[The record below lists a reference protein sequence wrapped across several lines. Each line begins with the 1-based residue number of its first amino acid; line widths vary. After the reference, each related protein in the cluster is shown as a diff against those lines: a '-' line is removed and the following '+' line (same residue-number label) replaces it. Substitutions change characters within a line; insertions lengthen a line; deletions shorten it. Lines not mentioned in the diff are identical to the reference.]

1 MTDADK
7 IYEVKKA
14 VTLTPNM
21 QLIDLNG
28 SRQNFQSDV
37 VARAAKPTQ
46 SFRACVVNQ
55 EQLDNGEISFETSDN
70 GKYARRVTFQDD
82 RMVNHY
88 LAIKGE
94 EGTECSIVVRLREMP
109 PLPNQPTLPTPE
121 ASEASEA
128 STEEETPELAN
139 LSPNTRGDLQQQ
151 LRQLS
156 EDPTYRQLPSGDE
169 EDLNNQLGIAENDDI
184 IVPSPSR
191 KSKWNV
197 YIIVGILCLAL
208 CAFLWWRSSGSST
221 PPTESLSKPSTP
233 SKPSKVVLQ
242 GKVSAITPV

>member
-37 VARAAKPTQ
+37 VARTTKPNQ
-46 SFRACVVNQ
+46 SFRACIVNQ

-94 EGTECSIVVRLREMP
+94 EGTECSVVVRLREMP
-109 PLPNQPTLPTPE
+109 PLPKPISPDLPSAAPE
-121 ASEASEA
+121 DS
-128 STEEETPELAN
+128 PPLAT
-139 LSPNTRGDLQQQ
+139 LSPTTRGDLQQQ
-151 LRQLS
+151 LKQLS
-156 EDPTYRQLPSGDE
+156 EDPTYQQLPSGE
-169 EDLNNQLGIAENDDI
+169 EDLNTQLGIAENDDI
-184 IVPSPSR
+184 ILPSLPPSTSR
-191 KSKWNV
+191 KSKWNI

-208 CAFLWWRSSGSST
+208 CAFLWWRSSGSSS
-221 PPTESLSKPSTP
+221 PPTAESLSKPSKPSTA
-233 SKPSKVVLQ
+233 SKPSV
-242 GKVSAITPV
+242 